1 MLRSEQLVYIYPPST
16 HTKKHQQ
23 IDAQNLRPWTRRFL
37 EQLPALNYNVLVY
50 VVSFLREVLR
60 HHEANRLNTD
70 KLATICC
77 KTLLPTGE
85 GAAWGAEEEGGAG
98 VGGKGGKGE
107 DQRLQSMQYVFAH
120 FLTTQVF

>member
-1 MLRSEQLVYIYPPST
+1 MLT
-16 HTKKHQQ
+16 HPTSHPNTTPTTQTQ
-23 IDAQNLRPWTRRFL
+23 IDAQSLRPWTRRFL
-37 EQLPALNYNVLVY
+37 EQLPPLNYNVLVY

-70 KLATICC
+70 KLATLCC
-77 KTLLPTGE
+77 KTLLPAGE
-85 GAAWGAEEEGGAG
+85 GFAWGAEEEGGGGAG
-98 VGGKGGKGE
+98 GGKGKGGGE